1 MKNQM
6 LQVAKYT
13 AAYLRDEL
21 KYAPKLKKVTDDIFE
36 VIVNEKE
43 YMLSPGEVEGTIRVS
58 GGHGCEVK
66 FSLGD
71 DKLVGVVCA
80 MAIETF
86 LLVSKLKD
94 C

>member
-1 MKNQM
+1 M
-6 LQVAKYT
+6 LQVAKNT

-21 KYAPKLKKVTDDIFE
+21 KYAPKLKKVSDKIFG
-36 VIVNEKE
+36 VIVNEQE
-43 YMLSPGEVEGTIRVS
+43 YTLSTEDASGIIRVS
-58 GGHGCEVK
+58 GGDGCEVK

-86 LLVSKLKD
+86 LLVSGSKEG
-94 C
+94 

>member
-1 MKNQM
+1 M
-6 LQVAKYT
+6 LQVAKHT

-21 KYAPKLKKVTDDIFE
+21 KLSPKLRKLTDDVFE
-36 VIVNEKE
+36 IIVKDRE
-43 YMLSPGEVEGTIRVS
+43 YTLSPGEAEGTIVVS
-58 GGHGCEVK
+58 GDGGEVK

-86 LLVSKLKD
+86 LLVSFPCLG
-94 C
+94 

>member
-1 MKNQM
+1 MENQI
-6 LQVAKYT
+6 LTIAKHT

-21 KYAPKLKKVTDDIFE
+21 KYSPKLKKIADDIFG
-36 VIVNEKE
+36 VIVNEQE
-43 YMLSPGEVEGTIRVS
+43 YVLSPGEAEGTILVS
-58 GGHGCEVK
+58 GDGGDVK

-86 LLVSKLKD
+86 LLASGKKEG
-94 C
+94 